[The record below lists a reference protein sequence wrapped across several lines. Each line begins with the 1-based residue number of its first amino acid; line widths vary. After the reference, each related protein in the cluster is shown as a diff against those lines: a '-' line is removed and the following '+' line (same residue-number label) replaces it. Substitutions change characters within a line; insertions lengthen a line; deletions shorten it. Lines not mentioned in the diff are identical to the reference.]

1 MSRSLATDTA
11 LSCREVTELVTD
23 ELEGS
28 LPEATRARFAE
39 HMSSCEGC
47 RTFRLQIEHTVA
59 VLRMLP
65 REDVP
70 ALDNH
75 LLEAFRRRG
84 RSDGE

>member
-1 MSRSLATDTA
+1 
-11 LSCREVTELVTD
+11 
-23 ELEGS
+23 
-28 LPEATRARFAE
+28 
-39 HMSSCEGC
+39 MSSCEGC

-70 ALDNH
+70 ALDKH